1 VNEAL
6 LAPLLAATSV
16 APQVE
21 YPQVGDVVARL
32 VEQVDVRLKRVG
44 VNALRTTSTCTHTGA
59 SDVVPQALGAVKE
72 RA

>member
-1 VNEAL
+1 
-6 LAPLLAATSV
+6 
-16 APQVE
+16 
-21 YPQVGDVVARL
+21 VVARL

-44 VNALRTTSTCTHTGA
+44 VNALWTTSTCTHTGA